1 MIVAILRE
9 SKSEKLLAKNFHR
22 LAIYGII
29 KEYIEKE
36 IRQIISG
43 LLCQIF
49 LSRDEYHT

>member
-43 LLCQIF
+43 LLCQNF